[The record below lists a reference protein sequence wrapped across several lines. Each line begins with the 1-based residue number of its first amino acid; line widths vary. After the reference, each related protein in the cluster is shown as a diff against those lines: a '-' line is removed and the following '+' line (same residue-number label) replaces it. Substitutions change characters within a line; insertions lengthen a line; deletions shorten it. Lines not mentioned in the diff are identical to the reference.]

1 VEFSSKNREAV
12 EGLNSAC
19 AVVFH
24 MLSSTGAQI
33 ARGGLWMLLFKIADR
48 ALAIIGIA
56 VLARLLTPADFGL
69 VAMTTVLIDGIEL
82 ATSFGFDIA
91 LLRDARVERARYDT
105 AWTLNLL
112 LGVGAGVLLLLF
124 TIPAAT
130 FYSEPRLYGLMPLL
144 AIGMAIKGFENVG
157 TVEFRKQ
164 MDFRREFVFMATK
177 RFVNFAFAVAF
188 ALWLRNYWAL
198 ALSILTSRAVGVVL
212 SFIMAGYRPRL
223 RLSEAKDLFHFSK
236 WLMFTNLLWFLQGR
250 LPDFI
255 IGRIAGPRDVGL
267 YSNAA
272 DIARM
277 PTTEIVAPINRAV
290 YPGYA
295 RHRDDVAGLSA
306 IYLQVIAALWSL
318 ALPAAVGLAIIAQP
332 FVLVFL
338 GDQWLS
344 IVPTMRVLTIAGFC
358 GLIVGN
364 QHYVYL
370 ALGRSHIVTR
380 LATIQLVAMIVGAL
394 WMAPRLGIIGIAY
407 AVLFSSALDV
417 PISFTIFNRVTKTG
431 WSSVWQSAWRPMLAT
446 GAMTA
451 VLLLIH
457 PGGVVASDNADAVKK
472 LVTTV
477 ALGALSYVAV
487 LLFGWIAAGKPDGP
501 ERQALTFLQN
511 RLRRFRL
518 SPEAD

>member
-1 VEFSSKNREAV
+1 
-12 EGLNSAC
+12 
-19 AVVFH
+19 
-24 MLSSTGAQI
+24 MPSTTQQI

-48 ALAIIGIA
+48 SLAVIGMA

-69 VAMTTVLIDGIEL
+69 VAMTTVLVDGIEL

-91 LLRDARVERARYDT
+91 LLRDTQVERARYDT

-112 LGVGAGVLLLLF
+112 LGVGAGIVLLLF
-124 TIPAAT
+124 TIPAVT

-144 AIGMAIKGFENVG
+144 AIGMVIKGLENVG
-157 TVEFRKQ
+157 TVEFRKE
-164 MDFRREFVFMATK
+164 MDFRREFIFMATK
-177 RFVNFAFAVAF
+177 RFANFTFAVGF

-198 ALSILTSRAVGVVL
+198 ALSILMSRAAGVAL

-223 RLSEAKDLFHFSK
+223 RLSEAKELFHFSK
-236 WLMFTNLLWFLQGR
+236 WLMFTNFLWFLQGR

-255 IGRIAGPRDVGL
+255 IGRVSGPQQVGL

-295 RHRDDVAGLSA
+295 RHSGDVAALSS

-338 GDQWLS
+338 GNQWLS
-344 IVPTMRVLTIAGFC
+344 IVPTIRVLAIAGLF

-364 QHYVYL
+364 QQYVYL
-370 ALGRSHIVTR
+370 ALGRANIVTR
-380 LATIQLVAMIVGAL
+380 LAVIQLVAMIVGSL
-394 WMAPRLGIIGIAY
+394 LMAPRLGIIGVAY

-417 PISFTIFNRVTKTG
+417 PIGFTIFTRATRTK
-431 WSSVWQSAWRPMLAT
+431 WRSVWQSAWRPMLAT
-446 GAMTA
+446 AAMTA
-451 VLLLIH
+451 VLLLVH
-457 PGGVVASDNADAVKK
+457 PGAVIASGSVDAVNK
-472 LVTTV
+472 LVTTMAV
-477 ALGALSYVAV
+477 GGLSYAAV
-487 LLFGWIAAGKPDGP
+487 LLLAWVAAGKPNGP
-501 ERQALTFLQN
+501 ERQALSFLQN
-511 RLRRFRL
+511 RLRRLRAQ
-518 SPEAD
+518 PEG